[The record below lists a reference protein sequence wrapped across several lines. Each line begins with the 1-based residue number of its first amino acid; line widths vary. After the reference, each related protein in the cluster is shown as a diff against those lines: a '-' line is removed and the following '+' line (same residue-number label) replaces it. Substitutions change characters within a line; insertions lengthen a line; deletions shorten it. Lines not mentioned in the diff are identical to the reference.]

1 MFWLDLLSRKQPV
14 VHFSCSFWKAWRCS
28 KLFHWKSE
36 FEMKISEKNN
46 QILKQ
51 TFSCT
56 MKIWNEKF
64 PKCQV
69 LNWEFF
75 FPAVFQNKNFRII
88 IFQRK
93 SNFENIRFWIQL
105 LRNKDF
111 NEKFICEKNRFDSV
125 CFTESNPTSA
135 FRTYFKKH
143 DSEANF
149 FIGNRCLKWSSFEKK
164 ESDYEAKFFL
174 EIEILNWK
182 FFNKSDF

>member
-93 SNFENIRFWIQL
+93 SNFEKIRFWIQL
-105 LRNKDF
+105 LRNRISMKSSYVKKIVLTQF
-111 NEKFICEKNRFDSV
+111 ASQKAIQLPLFALILKSMILKQTFSSAIGVWNEV
-125 CFTESNPTSA
+125 L
-135 FRTYFKKH
+135 
-143 DSEANF
+143 
-149 FIGNRCLKWSSFEKK
+149 LKKK